1 LTPPRSTPPPKFD
14 STGFFPAHKADTG
27 EQVRVHHEVLHR
39 HGRQFSNTLI
49 WLSDMHR
56 RVSELEKN
64 NPKAQIDK
72 IRGAVWVLMLLW
84 PLVVAAVTHWVLK

>member
-1 LTPPRSTPPPKFD
+1 
-14 STGFFPAHKADTG
+14 
-27 EQVRVHHEVLHR
+27 LHR
-39 HGRQFSNTLI
+39 HGRQFANMGL
-49 WLSDMHR
+49 WNSDLHR

-84 PLVVAAVTHWVLK
+84 PLVTAAVAHWVLK